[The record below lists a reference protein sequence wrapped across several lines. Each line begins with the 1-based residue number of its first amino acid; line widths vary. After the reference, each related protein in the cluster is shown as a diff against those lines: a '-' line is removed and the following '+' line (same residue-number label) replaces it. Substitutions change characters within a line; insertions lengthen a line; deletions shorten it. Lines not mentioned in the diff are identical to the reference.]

1 MFLLFFRIYL
11 NWAFG
16 ALKRYFKWFNIY
28 PLTALKHESHYQ
40 ANSNFPTI
48 FLTFAQF
55 SRAKP
60 FHQLKDDLE
69 GFPTSSMVNGIVSTN
84 KNILYIC
91 I

>member
-48 FLTFAQF
+48 SVTFTQF
-55 SRAKP
+55 SRKKT
-60 FHQLKDDLE
+60 FHQSKDDLE
-69 GFPTSSMVNGIVSTN
+69 GFFTSSVNGFVNTN
-84 KNILYIC
+84 QIIPNTC